1 MSPRIKKDLRNLMP
15 EWVLAGILATIPLF
29 ALRSFGWSIGEIVP
43 IHLLMLAI
51 GCSWLGSAIIGK
63 DVSLGILAFSFAHA
77 ESRALLWRE
86 KFRTLMILFGVILT
100 GSIASLGMLSNAAAS
115 ELAAPLPLELRFQVL
130 VALSLVISVACAGG
144 GIFFSLVLRSYQGAF
159 WLTLLS
165 PFAIAV
171 VLIFPILLS
180 SIPVLPKAYWGFVA
194 FVTFAYGIILG
205 VLARKQF
212 LNWQDLGQWGGDIWF
227 SPRSTNSSSKSQRKQ
242 IRRYRPLF
250 GLARKELS
258 LQQLNLVVA
267 FALLVLYVAGAGI
280 YNPVTQSPG
289 EAALLAG
296 FARALLLVFLPLAI
310 GAISISEERRLK
322 VDQWQQVL
330 PSSSSYQ
337 WLVKVGMVYLVTAVS
352 TVLAPLAFDSLF
364 QEFWSRVAIETKTL
378 YWIAIAVPFLAATLG
393 LYASSLSNSYLVALG
408 SSVVVSLLGIGA
420 YYLGV
425 EAILSAIV
433 PNGMAIP
440 QLLFV
445 SLLLLLGLPL
455 LWALSF
461 YNYRTVRSLKPLIAS
476 NGTSWL
482 VIFVVSVLATQLIY
496 ARAWERFTYRPPN
509 PGAPINT
516 QDVEPTIISGT
527 WVTVLAPDGT
537 LWTSQHHRNWNQNKE
552 NRSQL
557 MIQIGERS
565 AWIRAY
571 SSLRN
576 FYSLNRNGTL
586 YRIPKWSPESIQ
598 PLPVPDPQP
607 ETTWQSVIGGAG
619 HSPVIAIKS
628 DGSLW
633 QWMENEDR
641 SISNPIPYLPDTR
654 WRSVARDGYFFVGI
668 RMDRTLWAWGV
679 KSGFTSSSSVLQN
692 TIIAKITN
700 ESNLLFP
707 SQGLPEFEDERVK
720 RAVDEFGPLLE
731 QLEIDITDL
740 ENRTARSQFTQARYD
755 EEKAFETPY
764 QVGARTDWDSVRFSG
779 RIVLTGYKNNRT
791 HLNNV
796 LIGTR
801 SDGSIWAPT
810 EGTPIP
816 WRADKTSQSSE
827 PFIQID
833 PDAVPKQIK
842 YDLGLTGEELTLLT
856 STGNLAINPVAR
868 EGKVRLPSFEAG
880 PKALSDRT
888 DWISFAKDNYSI
900 IALSADGLLWH
911 SGPWPMKGRPGKIL
925 PFLVPSSSKL
935 RPVFDFKTGKAM

>member
-1 MSPRIKKDLRNLMP
+1 
-15 EWVLAGILATIPLF
+15 
-29 ALRSFGWSIGEIVP
+29 
-43 IHLLMLAI
+43 
-51 GCSWLGSAIIGK
+51 
-63 DVSLGILAFSFAHA
+63 
-77 ESRALLWRE
+77 
-86 KFRTLMILFGVILT
+86 
-100 GSIASLGMLSNAAAS
+100 
-115 ELAAPLPLELRFQVL
+115 
-130 VALSLVISVACAGG
+130 
-144 GIFFSLVLRSYQGAF
+144 FSLVLRSYQGAF

-180 SIPVLPKAYWGFVA
+180 SIPVVPNAYWGFVS

-205 VLARKQF
+205 VLARRQF

-227 SPRSTNSSSKSQRKQ
+227 SPRSTQSSIENPRKQ

-280 YNPVTQSPG
+280 YNPATQSPG

-330 PSSSSYQ
+330 PSSSRYQ

-352 TVLAPLAFDSLF
+352 TILAPLAFDSLF

-378 YWIAIAVPFLAATLG
+378 KWIAIVVPFLAATLG

-408 SSVVVSLLGIGA
+408 SSMVVSLLGLGA

-433 PNGMAIP
+433 PNGMAFP

-476 NGTSWL
+476 NGASWL
-482 VIFVVSVLATQLIY
+482 AIFAICVLATQLIY
-496 ARAWERFTYRPPN
+496 SRAWERFTYRVPN
-509 PGAPINT
+509 AGKPMET
-516 QDVEPTIISGT
+516 QEVQPTIIPGT

-537 LWTSQHHRNWNQNKE
+537 LWTSQHHHILSLNDERKN
-552 NRSQL
+552 QL
-557 MIQIGERS
+557 MVRLGERAEWTS
-565 AWIRAY
+565 AF

-576 FYSLNRNGTL
+576 FYSVKRNGAL
-586 YRIPKWSPESIQ
+586 YRTPIWNGESLQPK
-598 PLPVPDPQP
+598 LVPDPQP
-607 ETTWQSVIGGAG
+607 GTTWQNVIGGLG
-619 HSPVIAIKS
+619 DTPVIAIKS

-654 WRSVARDGYFFVGI
+654 WRSVAREGHFYVGI
-668 RMDRTLWAWGV
+668 RIDKSMWAWGV
-679 KSGFTSSSSVLQN
+679 KSGFTRSTSILQN
-692 TIIAKITN
+692 PLSTKISN
-700 ESNLLFP
+700 EVNLLFP
-707 SQGLPEFEDERVK
+707 PNGLPDLENETVIGII
-720 RAVDEFGPLLE
+720 DEFGPLLE
-731 QLEIDITDL
+731 RLNIDITDL
-740 ENRTARSQFTQARYD
+740 EGPDARSRYTRARFD
-755 EEKAFETPY
+755 EEKAEETPY
-764 QVGARTDWDSVRFSG
+764 QVGIQTDWNSVRFSG
-779 RIVLTGYKNNRT
+779 RIVLKQFYDNNET
-791 HLNNV
+791 LLNNI

-810 EGTPIP
+810 EGTPMP
-816 WRADKTSQSSE
+816 WR
-827 PFIQID
+827 
-833 PDAVPKQIK
+833 V
-842 YDLGLTGEELTLLT
+842 
-856 STGNLAINPVAR
+856 
-868 EGKVRLPSFEAG
+868 
-880 PKALSDRT
+880 
-888 DWISFAKDNYSI
+888 
-900 IALSADGLLWH
+900 
-911 SGPWPMKGRPGKIL
+911 
-925 PFLVPSSSKL
+925 
-935 RPVFDFKTGKAM
+935 